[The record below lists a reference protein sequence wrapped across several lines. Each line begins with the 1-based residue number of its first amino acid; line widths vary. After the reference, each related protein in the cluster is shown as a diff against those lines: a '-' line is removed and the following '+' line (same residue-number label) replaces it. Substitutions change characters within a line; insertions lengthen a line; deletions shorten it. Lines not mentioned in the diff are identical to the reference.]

1 MFYSISIGINPTL
14 IDIGS
19 FELSWHGL
27 FTFVAVAT
35 AVVLL
40 AGMHLRVPVP
50 TLQRVMKHWRLQWT
64 WVTVL
69 RVTGWGRR
77 EGIVA
82 DTVYS
87 VAVWGIIGGIVGAR
101 LVHVIDR
108 WDFYSNNL
116 GQAIAFWQPG
126 VAIYGAIIG
135 GFLGGAI
142 YIWVNHY
149 RGQMKDVSA
158 GRLADLTAPAVLI
171 AQAIGRIGD
180 VINGEHVAKVT
191 DLAWGFV
198 YTNPSSGS
206 YVQHGVIP
214 SHPAV
219 VYEMILDMAV
229 LAVVWKLR
237 GRLKPPGMLFAVYAM
252 LYSLG
257 RFFIQFLRFDKEW
270 VAGLNEAQIIS
281 LIVLAITVP
290 LVASRAKWV
299 QREEAPPPS
308 KRPRRARRSRA

>member
-35 AVVLL
+35 AVVLV
-40 AGMHLRVPVP
+40 AR
-50 TLQRVMKHWRLQWT
+50 
-64 WVTVL
+64 
-69 RVTGWGRR
+69 WGRK
-77 EGIVA
+77 EGIVP

-87 VAVWGIIGGIVGAR
+87 VAVWGIIGGIIGAR

-108 WDFYSNNL
+108 WDFYSHNL
-116 GQAIAFWQPG
+116 GEAIAFWQPG

-135 GFLGGAI
+135 GFLGGAT

-149 RGQMKDVSA
+149 RGRMKDVSA

-191 DLAWGFV
+191 ELPWGFV
-198 YTNPSSGS
+198 YTHIDSPSNR
-206 YVQHGVIP
+206 QWAALA

-219 VYEMILDMAV
+219 VYEMIWDMTV
-229 LAVVWKLR
+229 LAVIWKLR
-237 GRLKPPGMLFAVYAM
+237 GRLVPPGMLFAVYAM
-252 LYSLG
+252 LYALG
-257 RFFIQFLRFDKEW
+257 RFFIQFLRLDKEW

-290 LVASRAKWV
+290 LVAYRARWV
-299 QREEAPPPS
+299 RREDAAPPP
-308 KRPRRARRSRA
+308 KRPRRTRRSRA